1 MSAFNTNTLPLLTIT
16 SALTNGQTQISFYLS
31 NYSIPISGYQIQLG
45 NLPSLSNST
54 LTNAVPNWISRTDT
68 PNQTVSIASISLTP
82 LTAQASTL
90 LATYTL
96 SQGSITQPISL
107 SGLSLVIQSANG
119 PVDVSFDKN
128 NFNFSIKG
136 NVGFTIADNTRTGV
150 QSSNTGFDTF
160 NFSDVYKSY
169 TLSTSKSITND
180 ITTNITSKA
189 SGVLNSLINA
199 QRIKFADLGVA
210 YDMNGNAG
218 NVAKILGA
226 VFGVPAIN
234 NTSYVGIGL
243 SYLDQ
248 GMSYPDLIALALNA
262 KLGPNFNNTDE
273 INLLYQNLLNSK
285 PSTSELNSWLTAL
298 QNKTYTSTT
307 LAQLACDSNLNL
319 NNIGLT
325 GLAEKGVFYTA

>member
-1 MSAFNTNTLPLLTIT
+1 MPAFNTNTLPLLTIT

-31 NYSIPISGYQIQLG
+31 NYSISISGYQIQLG

-68 PNQTVSIASISLTP
+68 PNQTISIASISLTP
-82 LTAQASTL
+82 VTAQASTL

-107 SGLSLVIQSANG
+107 SGLSLVVQSANG

-136 NVGFTIADNTRTGV
+136 NVGFTIADNTRTGA

-180 ITTNITSKA
+180 ITTNITTKA
-189 SGVLNSLINA
+189 TGVLNSLINA

-226 VFGVPAIN
+226 VFGVAAIN

-243 SYLDQ
+243 SYLDL

-273 INLLYQNLLNSK
+273 INLLYQNLLNTK
-285 PSTSELNSWLTAL
+285 PSSVELNNWLNTL
-298 QNKTYTSTT
+298 QNKTYTTT
-307 LAQLACDSNLNL
+307 SLAQMACDSALNL
-319 NNIGLT
+319 TNVGLT
-325 GLAEKGVFYTA
+325 GLMDKGLFFST

>member
-1 MSAFNTNTLPLLTIT
+1 MPAFNTNTLPLLTIT

-31 NYSIPISGYQIQLG
+31 NYSTSISGYQIQLG

-54 LTNAVPNWISRTDT
+54 VTNAVPNWISRTDT
-68 PNQTVSIASISLTP
+68 PKQTISISSISMTP
-82 LTAQASTL
+82 VTAQTSTL
-90 LATYTL
+90 LASYTL

-107 SGLSLVIQSANG
+107 AGLSLVVQSANG

-136 NVGFTIADNTRTGV
+136 NVGFTIADNTRTGA

-169 TLSTSKSITND
+169 TLSMSKSITND
-180 ITTNITSKA
+180 ITTNITLKA
-189 SGVLNSLINA
+189 TGVLNSLINA

-226 VFGVPAIN
+226 VFGVTTIN

-273 INLLYQNLLNSK
+273 INLLYQNLLNTK
-285 PSTSELNSWLTAL
+285 PSSVELNSWLNTL
-298 QNKTYTSTT
+298 QNKTYTTT
-307 LAQLACDSNLNL
+307 SLAQMACDSPLNL
-319 NNIGLT
+319 TNVGLT
-325 GLAEKGVFYTA
+325 GLIDKGLFFST

>member
-1 MSAFNTNTLPLLTIT
+1 MPAFNTNALPLVTIN
-16 SALTNGQTQISFYLS
+16 SVLTNGQTQISFYLS
-31 NYSIPISGYQIQLG
+31 NYSTSISGYQIQLG

-68 PNQTVSIASISLTP
+68 PNQTISIASISLTP
-82 LTAQASTL
+82 VTAQASTL

-107 SGLSLVIQSANG
+107 SGLSLVVQSPNG
-119 PVDVSFDKN
+119 PVDVPFDKN
-128 NFNFSIKG
+128 NFNFSLKG
-136 NVGFTIADNTRTGV
+136 NVGFSIADNTRSGN

-160 NFSDVYKSY
+160 NFSDVYKNY

-180 ITTNITSKA
+180 ITTNITSKPT
-189 SGVLNSLINA
+189 GVLNSLINA
-199 QRIKFADLGVA
+199 QRIKFADLGIA

-226 VFGVPAIN
+226 VFGTAALN

-262 KLGPNFNNTDE
+262 KLGANFNNTDE
-273 INLLYQNLLNSK
+273 INLLYQNLLNTK
-285 PSTSELNSWLTAL
+285 PTTTDLNNWLSSL
-298 QNKTYTSTT
+298 QNKTYTTTT
-307 LAQLACDSNLNL
+307 LAQMACDSPLNL
-319 NNIGLT
+319 ANVGLT
-325 GLAEKGVFYTA
+325 GLIDKGLFFSS